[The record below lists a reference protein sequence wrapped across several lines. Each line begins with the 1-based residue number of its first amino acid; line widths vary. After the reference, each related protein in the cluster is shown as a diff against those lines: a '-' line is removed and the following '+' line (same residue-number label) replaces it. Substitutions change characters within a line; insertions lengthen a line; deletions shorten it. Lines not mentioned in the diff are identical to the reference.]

1 MGTILTTLEKK
12 DLEIFI
18 RSVDKPIISV
28 KYSYLYSGAISV
40 IGLILLVS
48 AVIISLNNFNNKTA
62 YWVLLP
68 GMLGGIVTILLGIF
82 VFRYFRKYEQTKRII
97 GIIKK
102 MMD

>member
-1 MGTILTTLEKK
+1 METKLTTLEKK
-12 DLEIFI
+12 DLDIFI

-28 KYSYLYSGAISV
+28 KYSYLYSSAISV

-48 AVIISLNNFNNKTA
+48 AVIITLNNFNDKTA

-68 GMLGGIVTILLGIF
+68 GMLGGIATVLLGIF
-82 VFRYFRKYEQTKRII
+82 VFRYFRKYEQTKRIV